1 MNFKGLIE
9 SHPEVVQDRHSLS
22 FSRHRRVD
30 EIAAAYSRSG
40 VVMLKAALPPALI
53 AGSSEAFQHFI
64 ASCEK
69 AQPDRSALEGSW
81 YSPWLVRDG
90 DCFPAAM
97 VLSAVIRSWAWNVV
111 EEICC
116 SSHIVV
122 LLKWCTA
129 RHGVDRMLGL
139 GGHQDAKVV
148 AGEVPFSLWIP
159 LGTIEPGTSSG
170 LGFVVPAP
178 KDVLPTPRQ
187 DDIGADYIV
196 HDPAKLWLPPY
207 AAGDLTIHSRF
218 SPHFTTGYG
227 TLSDRFSIEVRAV
240 PSRTAPPEY
249 VDPAIYI
256 SRRNGLPTVVEIN
269 SSDNEASAFLAS
281 VDLARIAEL
290 RKAVV

>member
-1 MNFKGLIE
+1 M
-9 SHPEVVQDRHSLS
+9 
-22 FSRHRRVD
+22 
-30 EIAAAYSRSG
+30 
-40 VVMLKAALPPALI
+40 
-53 AGSSEAFQHFI
+53 
-64 ASCEK
+64 
-69 AQPDRSALEGSW
+69 
-81 YSPWLVRDG
+81 
-90 DCFPAAM
+90 
-97 VLSAVIRSWAWNVV
+97 

-129 RHGVDRMLGL
+129 RHSVDRALGL

-148 AGEVPFSLWIP
+148 AREVPFSLWIP
-159 LGTIEPGTSSG
+159 LGTTVPGTSSG

-178 KDVLPTPRQ
+178 EAVLPTQ
-187 DDIGADYIV
+187 LHDDIGADYIV

-227 TLSDRFSIEVRAV
+227 TLSDRFSIEVRAM
-240 PSRTAPPEY
+240 PTRTAPPEY

-269 SSDNEASAFLAS
+269 SSDNEAGALLAS